1 MRVDIENIVQD
12 MLKLP
17 PATRAY
23 LAEMLLQGLDYEED
37 FSISEE
43 WMNEI
48 HRRCHEINEEQ
59 IQLVNAEDALAR
71 LQKKYS

>member
-1 MRVDIENIVQD
+1 MQVDIENIVED
-12 MLKLP
+12 ILKLP
-17 PATRAY
+17 PTTRAY
-23 LAEMLLQGLDYEED
+23 LAEMLLQSLDYEED

-59 IQLVNAEDALAR
+59 IQLVNAEDALAQ

>member
-23 LAEMLLQGLDYEED
+23 LAEMLLQSLDYEED

-48 HRRCHEINEEQ
+48 HRRCHEINEEK

>member
-23 LAEMLLQGLDYEED
+23 LAEMLLQSLDYEED

-48 HRRCHEINEEQ
+48 HRRCHEINQET

>member
-1 MRVDIENIVQD
+1 MQVDIENIVEYI
-12 MLKLP
+12 LKLP

-23 LAEMLLQGLDYEED
+23 LAEMLLQSLDYEED

-59 IQLVNAEDALAR
+59 IQLVNAEDALAQ

>member
-1 MRVDIENIVQD
+1 MRIDIENIVED

-17 PATRAY
+17 LATRAY
-23 LAEMLLQGLDYEED
+23 LAEMLLQSLDYEED

-59 IQLVNAEDALAR
+59 IQLVNAEDALAQ

>member
-1 MRVDIENIVQD
+1 

-17 PATRAY
+17 LTTRAY
-23 LAEMLLQGLDYEED
+23 LAEILLQRLDYEED

-59 IQLVNAEDALAR
+59 IQLVNAEDALAQ

>member
-1 MRVDIENIVQD
+1 MRIDIKNIVED

-17 PATRAY
+17 LATRVY
-23 LAEMLLQGLDYEED
+23 LAEILLQSLDYEED
-37 FSISEE
+37 FSISDE
-43 WMNEI
+43 WMTEI

-59 IQLVNAEDALAR
+59 IQLVNAEDALAQ